1 MRPKEGTNGY
11 YLKFFLDSEE
21 GRRQLK
27 AADHGRAVM
36 NINTKELSSIKIP
49 NIQPVKQSYMAQRYV
64 QGLADYKRK
73 LARANQEWEKIQADI
88 ERQLFL

>member
-1 MRPKEGTNGY
+1 
-11 YLKFFLDSEE
+11 
-21 GRRQLK
+21 
-27 AADHGRAVM
+27 
-36 NINTKELSSIKIP
+36 NTKELSSIKIP
-49 NIQPVKQSYMAQRYV
+49 NTQPVKQSYMAQRYV

>member
-1 MRPKEGTNGY
+1 
-11 YLKFFLDSEE
+11 
-21 GRRQLK
+21 
-27 AADHGRAVM
+27 M

-49 NIQPVKQSYMAQRYV
+49 NTQPVKQSYMAQRYV